1 MSLKEEIRLL
11 HAELATARKADV
23 QALASKLI
31 ESHFSCTRC
40 SKCCRGAFGDNTV
53 AVFPGE
59 VREIMAASGKSWFEV
74 VEPPGGDDYDDQG
87 NLHVF
92 EWVLRRTPEG
102 DCMFLKDGLCT
113 VYEVRPH
120 ICRTYPFRLDSA
132 AMESY
137 DCESTDTCRTGSS
150 EMSSVAEALITRR
163 IRELE
168 ESIALLERFEP
179 FGQGER
185 SDGQYLVVHDSEG
198 PKYVRRSADGCYSF
212 CPGPGAGSG

>member
-1 MSLKEEIRLL
+1 MSLTEEIRLL
-11 HAELATARKADV
+11 HAELAAARKADV

-31 ESHFSCTRC
+31 ESDFSCTRC

-53 AVFPGE
+53 AVFPRE
-59 VREIMAASGKSWFEV
+59 VRAIMAASGKSWFEV
-74 VEPPGGDDYDDQG
+74 VEPPEGEDYDDRG

-92 EWVLRRTPEG
+92 EWVLRRMPDG
-102 DCMFLKDGLCT
+102 DCVFLKDGLCT
-113 VYEVRPH
+113 VYEARPH

-132 AMESY
+132 AIESY
-137 DCESTDTCRTGSS
+137 DCEGAGRCPTCSS
-150 EMSSVAEALITRR
+150 ELVSLAEALIARR
-163 IRELE
+163 IGELE

-185 SDGQYLVVHDSEG
+185 SDSQYIVVHDSEG
-198 PKYVRRSADGCYSF
+198 TKYVRRSADGHYSF